1 MHDGN
6 QMIKF
11 KILMPCYN
19 DWSSVFKLLNNIDK
33 EVSNI
38 KGEFS
43 IIIVNDG
50 STEKAPELTSPLK
63 NIKSVNI
70 IHIKNNQGHTRSN
83 ATGIKYCSKK
93 LDFDYLILMDGDG
106 EDRPEEIKLLVKKVL
121 DEKDVSVVARRTKRS
136 EGIIFTIFY
145 NLHKLIT
152 LIFTGRNMNFGHYSC
167 VTKRDLIT
175 ISSKKSL
182 WGCYSGTLKKFVS
195 KLNNIPC
202 IRGKR
207 YVQPSKMSFIKLV
220 IHAFSILAVFK
231 NQVLIRSSIFLLILF
246 LFVQNLYGVL
256 LGFLIISFTTC
267 VFLISK
273 RENIEELTNCEN
285 KIDNIDTIH
294 TKRL

>member
-256 LGFLIISFTTC
+256 LGFLIVSFTTC